1 MSKKIFT
8 QIALILVLFLSLAS
22 FNVKGQATVRTD
34 LDDYPPGAT
43 AIITGSGF
51 QPGEIVELHVEHA
64 EGDPLGIDPQY
75 HTPWYDT
82 ADATGNFTTS
92 WYVPTDGDALGATFL
107 LTADGKIS
115 GRHAEWTFTDAANF
129 KTISVAPQS
138 TNLIYGAGGST
149 NSIVTVGFTGSGAS
163 VDVTLSYA
171 FDLGTPSGVTT
182 PNNSHFITNP
192 VSSTGSV
199 INSTLSIT
207 SGNTT
212 PVGSYIYTV
221 TGVDNQSSPTTKTG
235 KGTLVI
241 NKASTSISAV
251 SGSGIYGGS
260 VTLTA
265 TSNLNVAGL
274 PITFSLD
281 GSPSVGS
288 ANTNASGV
296 ATLIVPFASIPNSVR
311 NAGAYINKVS
321 ASIANTSNYTAAN
334 GIGNLTIN
342 KADQIITWSNPA
354 DITYGTLLSGT
365 QLNGTVAGSA
375 TVGATLP
382 GALTYLPVLGT
393 LLNAGPA
400 QDLTVD
406 AAATSNYNAA
416 TITVKINVNKADQI
430 ITWSNPA
437 DITYGTLLSGT
448 QLNATV
454 AGSATIGAT
463 TPGALTYLPV
473 LGTLLNAGPAQDLQV
488 DAAATSNY
496 NAATK
501 TVKINVNKADQIITW
516 SNPADITYG
525 TLLSGTQ
532 LNATVA
538 GSATIGATAPGA
550 LTYLPVS
557 GTLLNAGPAQ
567 NLQVDAAGT
576 SNYNAATKTVQINVN
591 KAILNATADNKS
603 KFCGQVNP
611 ALTITITGYVNDE
624 TIAVLD
630 VLPTASTIANN
641 NSTAG
646 TYDITALGGSDNNYS
661 YNYTIGTLTINSV
674 SIDASASSAPLAV
687 GAIATLKATVYPNVA
702 GVQVSFY
709 LDGVLKN
716 LVPVLT
722 DNFGIATLNVSN
734 LSTEVYQVK
743 AVAGNGCSESFAY
756 LAVYDPNGGFITGGG
771 WIMSPAGAY
780 VAAPSLTGKAN
791 FGFVAKYKKGSTQV
805 DGNTEFQFHAG
816 DLNFKSISHDA
827 MSLVIAG
834 AQAIYKGVGTIN
846 GQAGYSFM
854 VSAIDGNLKSTPVA
868 DKFRIKIWN
877 TATSAAVYDNQLG
890 AADNLDATTALGGG
904 SIVIHE
910 VKKGSASREAIVTS
924 QPQPVQLFL
933 AFNVKV
939 LNNPT
944 TTSFKLKLESNDI
957 NKEITVKVV
966 DESGRRMEVKEN
978 LLAGQVVEIGT
989 QYRSGIYFAEVTQ
1002 GMERKVVRL
1011 VKVN

>member
-365 QLNGTVAGSA
+365 QLN
-375 TVGATLP
+375 
-382 GALTYLPVLGT
+382 
-393 LLNAGPA
+393 
-400 QDLTVD
+400 
-406 AAATSNYNAA
+406 
-416 TITVKINVNKADQI
+416 
-430 ITWSNPA
+430 
-437 DITYGTLLSGT
+437 
-448 QLNATV
+448 ATV
-454 AGSATIGAT
+454 AGSATA
-463 TPGALTYLPV
+463 
-473 LGTLLNAGPAQDLQV
+473 
-488 DAAATSNY
+488 
-496 NAATK
+496 
-501 TVKINVNKADQIITW
+501 
-516 SNPADITYG
+516 
-525 TLLSGTQ
+525 
-532 LNATVA
+532 
-538 GSATIGATAPGA
+538 GATAPGA